1 MQDAHKSGYDD
12 LFFGWLL
19 IYKFE
24 TIDFYIQFLFRV
36 RSRFPTP
43 VVQIRFRAKG
53 QRVQAQTN
61 GEPVG
66 NFEWKQ
72 VLSHSIPEG
81 PTYSPW
87 FCKILNNYKPRGVP
101 KPPSSG
107 GEKGSGAL
115 EALPPLA
122 GSSMQ
127 SPPGPGRS
135 IIIHLLWEKRSG
147 TLGFSGS

>member
-1 MQDAHKSGYDD
+1 MLAGSVYIYISLEQSTFTFNSSSAFVHASQHPWFKSD
-12 LFFGWLL
+12 
-19 IYKFE
+19 
-24 TIDFYIQFLFRV
+24 
-36 RSRFPTP
+36 
-43 VVQIRFRAKG
+43 FRAKG

-135 IIIHLLWEKRSG
+135 VIVHLLWEKRAG